1 MAKKKQ
7 TATQK
12 AITSSEPRVT
22 SLRQWAGIN
31 IIEKA
36 PKWNPLTSQF
46 AEANQVDLQDNFL
59 MVQNNCL
66 CTVSKAIETRDND
79 LLVAT
84 APEGTEFTGVACLQR
99 DNLICAFSDG
109 SIRVHVLGDDPGE
122 WAIVPTED
130 PDAEEGADQ
139 PQWTEIGYYADT
151 LICLSEEAECFIG
164 HLGTMETEGVRSYRL
179 VPDPVAAPTLTP
191 MGALTEGEVSR
202 IQVVYVYTNVFG
214 STMRSENVATM
225 YVSASPVEWS
235 GAQYMKVSGTAPT
248 GYDITG
254 VDVYFT
260 MDDSTEFAFAGH
272 VTLEDGGD
280 WSYNW
285 LGALA
290 DTSQWTNVSLEVPT
304 ENTTKGVNARHMT
317 HIDGRLYFWGG
328 DQEYRL
334 YIGGNPGNELS
345 VARGVGGAFVDIE
358 PGTGTSVQ
366 CVLKHK
372 TYSASS
378 IITVLCG
385 NPNTEQ
391 VKRFNLLET
400 NVTVT
405 NELTSK
411 GYMTEEVSNVVGCN
425 SRWGAGVFE
434 DGLYAVNRYG
444 LALTTHAME
453 YNNQLRVGWVSDQIK
468 PIFTDRLGRRL
479 NNARLVYVDGV
490 VHLVLGQEDSD
501 WLDPVIFC
509 YDIGAKAWWT
519 YTYGT
524 NGDQPTERILHVM
537 AIDSQEFE
545 EGVGIITPSRFNL
558 IPSTGPKVDTPP
570 NFGDCYLETG
580 ELSVRLPPN
589 ESIWLEQLEL
599 DFDYFVGDIEVK
611 VTGVDYYGRRFEV
624 TKEVSYEK
632 MVTNLQVWLRVGLIM
647 RTYHLSIK
655 GPARFRLFQ
664 ILQKTYSQSSKIN
677 LVYGLDAWSEVR
689 NHYDDSGLDHH
700 DVDSYN
706 NLYHVLV
713 P

>member
-12 AITSSEPRVT
+12 AMTSSEPRVT

-31 IIEKA
+31 VVEKS
-36 PKWNPLTSQF
+36 PGWNPLGSAI
-46 AEANQVDLQDNFL
+46 AEPNQVDLQDNFL

-66 CTVSKAIETRDND
+66 CTVGKSIETRDD
-79 LLVAT
+79 DVLVAE
-84 APEGTEFTGVACLQR
+84 APDGLELTGVVCLQQNR
-99 DNLICAFSDG
+99 LIAAFDDG
-109 SIRVHVLGDDPGE
+109 SIRIHVLGDPVDS
-122 WAIVPTED
+122 WAVVPVSD
-130 PDAEEGADQ
+130 PDSRARSGAR
-139 PQWTEIGYYADT
+139 WSEIDYYADT
-151 LICLSEEAECFIG
+151 LICLSDEAECFIG
-164 HLGTMETEGVRSYRL
+164 SLGSLTTEGVRSYRL
-179 VPDPVAAPTLTP
+179 VSEPTEAPTLTP
-191 MGALTEGEVSR
+191 KGSLEAGDVSR

-214 STMRSENVATM
+214 STMRSPIATL
-225 YVSASPVEWS
+225 YVNASPVEWS
-235 GAQYMKVSGTAPT
+235 AAKYLTVSGTAPT

-260 MDDSTEFAFAGH
+260 MDDNTEFAFAGH
-272 VTLEDGGD
+272 VTLTDGGA

-290 DTSQWTNVSLEVPT
+290 DTSQWTNVSLELPT
-304 ENTTKGVNARHMT
+304 ENTTKGVNARHLT

-328 DQEYRL
+328 DLEYRL
-334 YIGGNPGNELS
+334 YVGGNPGNELS

-358 PGTGTSVQ
+358 PGTGTRVE

-434 DGLYAVNRYG
+434 DGLYAVSRYG

-453 YNNQLRVGWVSDQIK
+453 YNNQLRVGYASDQIK
-468 PIFTDRLGRRL
+468 PIFTDRLGKRL
-479 NNARLVYVDGV
+479 NNARLVYVDGI
-490 VHLVLGQEDSD
+490 VHLVLGQEESD
-501 WLDPVIFC
+501 ELDPVIFC

-524 NGDQPTERILHVM
+524 DQRILHVF
-537 AIDSQEFE
+537 AVDSQEFE
-545 EGVGIITPSRFNL
+545 EGCGVVTRTRVAL
-558 IPSTGPKVDTPP
+558 IPTTGPKLDTPP
-570 NFGDCYLETG
+570 NFGECYLETG

-589 ESIWLEQLEL
+589 ETCYLAQLEF
-599 DFDYFVGDIEVK
+599 DFDYFVGTATIT
-611 VTGVDYYGRRFEV
+611 VTGADYYGRRFEV
-624 TKEVSYEK
+624 TKEVTYDE
-632 MVTNLQVWLRVGLIM
+632 MVLDLQAWVRVDMLV
-647 RTYHLSIK
+647 RNYHLSVR
-655 GPARFRLFQ
+655 GPARFRLIQ
-664 ILQKTYSQSSKIN
+664 ILQKTYSQSSKVN
-677 LVYGLDAWSEVR
+677 LVYGFDAWGQVVD
-689 NHYDDSGLDHH
+689 HYSGTGAYDAI
-700 DVDSYN
+700 DSYN
-706 NLYHVLV
+706 NLYNAIV